1 MRWED
6 FRQSENIEDRRGDG
20 DGGGGGMGL
29 PIPGGGGG
37 LGIGAVIVLTLIGWA
52 LGINPAILIGGAE
65 MVTGGRSPSQQQQA
79 QPSRP
84 SAPPTDQVGVFVAKI
99 VGNTED
105 VWTEILPQQKNVR
118 FTPAPL
124 VLFDG
129 IAPGAA
135 LKASFSACLKNVIA
149 FTLYAIVLVVLFI
162 VATIPF
168 GLGLI
173 VVVPVALISVYTAY
187 REIFFDA

>member
-1 MRWED
+1 MSSCTGSFVED
-6 FRQSENIEDRRGDG
+6 
-20 DGGGGGMGL
+20 
-29 PIPGGGGG
+29 
-37 LGIGAVIVLTLIGWA
+37 VIAFLATLIA
-52 LGINPAILIGGAE
+52 LLAPLQLLIGDLHGLNTA
-65 MVTGGRSPSQQQQA
+65 RH
-79 QPSRP
+79 QP
-84 SAPPTDQVGVFVAKI
+84 AKVAAI
-99 VGNTED
+99 EAHWDGSH
-105 VWTEILPQQKNVR
+105 
-118 FTPAPL
+118 PAPL

>member
-1 MRWED
+1 ML
-6 FRQSENIEDRRGDG
+6 FRSLVS
-20 DGGGGGMGL
+20 L
-29 PIPGGGGG
+29 P
-37 LGIGAVIVLTLIGWA
+37 VYMA
-52 LGINPAILIGGAE
+52 LWFA
-65 MVTGGRSPSQQQQA
+65 
-79 QPSRP
+79 
-84 SAPPTDQVGVFVAKI
+84 
-99 VGNTED
+99 
-105 VWTEILPQQKNVR
+105 
-118 FTPAPL
+118 APL

-129 IAPGAA
+129 VAPGAA